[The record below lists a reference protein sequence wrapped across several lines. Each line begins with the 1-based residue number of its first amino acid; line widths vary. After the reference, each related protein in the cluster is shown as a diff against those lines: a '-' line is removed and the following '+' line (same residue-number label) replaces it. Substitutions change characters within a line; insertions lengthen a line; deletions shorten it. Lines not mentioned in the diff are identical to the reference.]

1 MLLSMALGTTRAH
14 MGVWNVP
21 PGMPPLIPDATMALT
36 QADTLEKRGREKRSR
51 EKRRVGRGEGST
63 KGEKEGKE
71 PKGKKEE
78 LQQETSEA
86 GG

>member
-1 MLLSMALGTTRAH
+1 

-36 QADTLEKRGREKRSR
+36 QADTFEKREREKGSR
-51 EKRRVGRGEGST
+51 EKVERREENVKRREGRVEGST